1 MSQTDT
7 DLQPTLIW
15 DFPTRLFH
23 WMLAGSFA
31 VAWLT
36 AESDSWLALH
46 VFCGYLML
54 GLVAFRLVWGFA
66 GSHFS
71 RFASFGFSPR
81 AALTYM
87 KDVVAGRAARFVG
100 HNPTGSLAIYLLLA
114 LIVVI
119 GVSGILTLGAEE
131 QHGLAA
137 GWFTFAQGSLFKPI
151 HEIAATVMLLLVGVH
166 IAGVVVE
173 SFVHKENL
181 ARSMV
186 NGHKLAGPAT
196 PKAEAHRLVAL
207 VMLLALLG
215 FGGWWFAYALH
226 NQWATLS
233 GTPTPPGQAVVH
245 QVPFV
250 GPKLADNAQWR
261 DECGSCHAVFHPS
274 LLPAR
279 SWQKMMAEQDQHF
292 GTDLGLDEPT
302 TQAVLAFLVANAAE
316 GQATEAAYKIG
327 RSIPAEASPQR
338 ITETPYWIRKHREIT
353 AADWANPLVKSKAN
367 CAACHSD
374 ADAGT
379 FEDGAMAVPKAPPP
393 IETER
398 PPYRPTA

>member
-1 MSQTDT
+1 MSSSDK

-23 WMLAGSFA
+23 WTLASSFA

-36 AESDSWLALH
+36 AESDPWLGVH

-54 GLVAFRLVWGFA
+54 GLVAFRLLWGFV

-71 RFASFGFSPR
+71 RFASFGLNPK
-81 AALTYM
+81 AALAYL
-87 KDVVAGRAARFVG
+87 KDVVAGRATRFVG

-114 LIVVI
+114 LVLVI
-119 GVSGILTLGAEE
+119 GVSGILNLGAEE
-131 QHGLAA
+131 RHGLAA
-137 GWFTFAQGSLFKPI
+137 GWFSFAQSPLFRQV
-151 HEIAATVMLLLVGVH
+151 HELAANLMLLMVGVH

-173 SFVHKENL
+173 SVLHKENL

-186 NGHKLAGPAT
+186 NGHKLATADT
-196 PKAEAHRLVAL
+196 PKGKAHRLVAL
-207 VMLLALLG
+207 VLLLALLG
-215 FGGWWFAYALH
+215 FGGWWFAYAIH

-233 GTPTPPGQAVVH
+233 STPPSTGQTMVR

-250 GPKLADNAQWR
+250 GPTLANNAQWR

-279 SWQKMMAEQDQHF
+279 SWQKLMAEQDKHF
-292 GTDLGLDEPT
+292 GTDLALDAPT
-302 TQAVLAFLVANAAE
+302 TSAVLAFLVANAADS
-316 GQATEAAYKIG
+316 QATEAAYKIG
-327 RSIPAEASPQR
+327 KSIPPDTTPLR
-338 ITETPYWIRKHREIT
+338 ITETPYWIRKHRDIS
-353 AADWANPLVKSKAN
+353 AADWANPLVKSKTN
-367 CAACHSD
+367 CSACHSD

-379 FEDGAMAVPKAPPP
+379 FEDGAMQVPK
-393 IETER
+393 
-398 PPYRPTA
+398 RPTPNAKP

>member
-1 MSQTDT
+1 MSSSDKA
-7 DLQPTLIW
+7 LQPTLIW

-23 WMLAGSFA
+23 WALACSFA

-36 AESDSWLALH
+36 AESDPWLAVH

-54 GLVAFRLVWGFA
+54 GLVAFRVVWGFA

-71 RFASFGFSPR
+71 RFASFGFSPKG
-81 AALTYM
+81 AFAYL
-87 KDVVAGRAARFVG
+87 KEVLAGRAARFVG

-114 LIVVI
+114 LVLAI
-119 GVSGILTLGAEE
+119 GASGILTLGAEE
-131 QHGLAA
+131 RHGLAA
-137 GWFTFAQGSLFKPI
+137 GWFSFAQSHLFRQV
-151 HEIAATVMLLLVGVH
+151 HELAANLMLLLVGVH

-181 ARSMV
+181 ARAMV
-186 NGHKLAGPAT
+186 NGLKLATVDT
-196 PKAEAHRLVAL
+196 PKSQPHRLVAL
-207 VMLLALLG
+207 ILLLAMLG

-226 NQWATLS
+226 NQWVALS
-233 GTPTPPGQAVVH
+233 SPGPAVVR

-261 DECGSCHAVFHPS
+261 DECGSCHGAFHPS

-279 SWQKMMAEQDQHF
+279 SWQKMMAEQDKHF
-292 GTDLGLDEPT
+292 GTDLALDAPT
-302 TQAVLAFLVANAAE
+302 NSAVLTFLVANAAE

-327 RSIPAEASPQR
+327 KSIPADAAPQR
-338 ITETPYWIRKHREIT
+338 ITETPYWIRKHRDIS
-353 AADWANPLVKSKAN
+353 AADWASPLVKSKAN

-379 FEDGAMAVPKAPPP
+379 FEDGAMQLPK
-393 IETER
+393 
-398 PPYRPTA
+398 RPTQSLKR

>member
-1 MSQTDT
+1 MSSSDKA
-7 DLQPTLIW
+7 LQPTLIW

-23 WMLAGSFA
+23 WTLAICFA

-36 AESDSWLALH
+36 AESDPWLAVH

-54 GLVAFRLVWGFA
+54 GLVGFRVLWGFA

-71 RFASFGFSPR
+71 RFASFGFSPKG
-81 AALTYM
+81 AFAYL
-87 KDVVAGRAARFVG
+87 KEVLAGRAARFVG
-100 HNPTGSLAIYLLLA
+100 HNPTGSLAIYLLLT
-114 LIVVI
+114 LILVI
-119 GVSGILTLGAEE
+119 GASGILVLGAEE
-131 QHGLAA
+131 RHGLAA
-137 GWFTFAQGSLFKPI
+137 GWFSFAQSHLFRQV
-151 HEIAATVMLLLVGVH
+151 HELAANLMLLLVGVH

-181 ARSMV
+181 ARAMV
-186 NGHKLAGPAT
+186 NGLKLATVDT
-196 PKAEAHRLVAL
+196 PKSQPHRLVAL
-207 VMLLALLG
+207 VLLLAMLG

-226 NQWATLS
+226 NQWAALT
-233 GTPTPPGQAVVH
+233 GQAVVR

-250 GPKLADNAQWR
+250 GPKLADNALWR
-261 DECGSCHAVFHPS
+261 EECGSCHAVFHPS

-279 SWQKMMAEQDQHF
+279 SWQKMMAEQDKHF
-292 GTDLGLDEPT
+292 GTDLALDAPT

-327 RSIPAEASPQR
+327 KSIPADAAPQR
-338 ITETPYWIRKHREIT
+338 ITETSYWIRKHRDIS

-379 FEDGAMAVPKAPPP
+379 FEDGAMQLPK
-393 IETER
+393 
-398 PPYRPTA
+398 RPTQSLKP